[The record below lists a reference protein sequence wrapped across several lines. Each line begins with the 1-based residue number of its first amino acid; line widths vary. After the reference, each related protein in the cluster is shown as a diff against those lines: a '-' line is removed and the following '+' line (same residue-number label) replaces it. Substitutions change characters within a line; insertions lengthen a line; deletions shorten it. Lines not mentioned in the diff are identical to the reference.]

1 MTHPSRTYENYA
13 ESCLDIAAQ
22 TADRGARLL
31 LREMAA
37 EWLKVSNSDWALRRN
52 QSSDGHAIGPD
63 GHAPP
68 PELSS

>member
-1 MTHPSRTYENYA
+1 MTHPSRIYENYA

-37 EWLKVSNSDWALRRN
+37 EWLKVSESDFARHGDQR
-52 QSSDGHAIGPD
+52 SDGHAIGPD

-68 PELSS
+68 SELSS

>member
-37 EWLKVSNSDWALRRN
+37 EWLKVSDTDCARRRDKL
-52 QSSDGHAIGPD
+52 SDGYAISPD
-63 GHAPP
+63 GHALP